1 MNRKILIVDDD
12 KSIRQILEIALEDN
26 WIVAMASSGDE
37 GIKLAIQEKPD
48 LILLDQMMPGL
59 DGLSTLKE
67 LRANDDTAKIP
78 VIFLTAKVQ
87 ARDMQEYDGLDVV
100 GVMSKPFD
108 PMTIGDEISNLLA
121 QKRA

>member
-1 MNRKILIVDDD
+1 VNRKILIVDDD